1 LIPALLIW
9 AACVPKGTH
18 EVAVV
23 QLEATRLAL
32 SARTAQCIEEGGAA
46 DLATLALQDEITARQ
61 LQLDELVARGASRDQ
76 ELARL
81 QTERLALLDELAR
94 AQGQVEALQ
103 AELKKRPKGSK
114 GAAPALPDP
123 PSIVEL
129 ARDEVTTALVQHHQE
144 EIERERLLAAY
155 SDAKAAFEPLIAQG
169 RAEVLPRGDHTVVR
183 IPTELLFQEGFT
195 TLSPRGS
202 QIIAEAAQALG
213 AIPGRIVTIEAH
225 TDDRPVHTAELA
237 SNWERGFAYAMA
249 VLRALEGSDAP
260 ARLSAASFA
269 DSRPLVPHDSA
280 ERARNER
287 IELFIRVDPE
297 LPERFSPTPLEE
309 GQ

>member
-1 LIPALLIW
+1 LIAAMLIL
-9 AACVPKGTH
+9 AGCVPKGTH

-23 QLEATRLAL
+23 QLEATRTAL
-32 SARTAQCIEEGGAA
+32 SARTAQCIEDASAA
-46 DLATLALQDEITARQ
+46 ELAQAALQEEIAARQ
-61 LQLDELVARGASRDQ
+61 LQLDELVARGTSRDQ
-76 ELARL
+76 DLARL

-94 AQGQVEALQ
+94 VQGQLEALK
-103 AELKKRPKGSK
+103 AELAKRQKGSK
-114 GAAPALPDP
+114 GPAPSVPGP

-129 ARDEVTTALVQHHQE
+129 ARDEVSTALIAHHQE

-155 SDAKAAFEPLIAQG
+155 SAAKTAFTPLIEQG

-183 IPTELLFQEGFT
+183 IPTELLFQEGFS

-202 QIIAEAAQALG
+202 QIVAEAAQALG

-225 TDDRPVHTAELA
+225 TDDRPVHTAEFP
-237 SNWERGFAYAMA
+237 SNWERGFAYAVA

-269 DSRPLVPHDSA
+269 DSRPLVPHDSP

-297 LPERFSPTPLEE
+297 LSERFPPTPPEE
-309 GQ
+309 TP